1 MALKGI
7 SWLGSRTKNFDE
19 MVKFCREQL
28 GLKQAFVIPDMAVFL
43 FPNGDVFEIM
53 APTINQKQP
62 ELGELECPKAEFLVE
77 DVKTA
82 RAELEK
88 LGVEFV
94 GPVHT
99 SEKHAWTNFRAP
111 DGHLYGLT
119 DDQPLPTRRDQPV

>member
-1 MALKGI
+1 MELKGI
-7 SWLGSRTKNFDE
+7 SWLGTRTKNIEE
-19 MVKFCREQL
+19 MVKFCTEKL
-28 GLKQAFVIPDMAVFL
+28 GLKPVILVPEMAVFVL
-43 FPNGDVFEIM
+43 PNGDVFEIM
-53 APTINQKQP
+53 APEIRQRQP
-62 ELGELECPKAEFLVE
+62 ELEGLECPKAEFLVD

-82 RAELEK
+82 RADMEK

-119 DDQPLPTRRDQPV
+119 DDQPLPIKKK